1 MLKVALTGS
10 DSMVGSRITELLH
23 NKIEFIPIKQ
33 AQMDITDKNKVFSVL
48 NSIEFDIFLHLAAY
62 TNVDAAEKNKEF
74 VYKVNALGTQNIF
87 EIVSLKKK
95 KMIYISTGFV
105 FDGNNPPY
113 TEKSIPKPISI
124 YGETKYQGEQLLNNE
139 AMIVRFDYPYRN
151 EYNLKKDFVRG
162 IIEALKEGRKL
173 SMVTD
178 SLITPTFV
186 DDIAQGLHYLIY
198 HYSPEIYHLV
208 GRNCLSPYEAGM
220 IIAKICKLNSS
231 LITGTTYS
239 KYFDGRAKRPQ
250 FAKIT
255 SIKNTF
261 TQMKSF
267 EEGLQII
274 YHSHL

>member
-10 DSMVGSRITELLH
+10 EGMVGSRIVELLR

-33 AQMDITDKNKVFSVL
+33 AQMDITDKNKVASVL
-48 NSIEFDIFLHLAAY
+48 NSINFDIFLHLAAY
-62 TNVDAAEKNKEF
+62 TNVDAAEKNKELA
-74 VYKVNALGTQNIF
+74 YRVNALGTQNIF

-105 FDGNNPPY
+105 FDGDNPPY
-113 TEKSIPKPISI
+113 TEKSTPKPVSI

-151 EYNLKKDFVRG
+151 EFNLKKDFVRG
-162 IIEALKEGRKL
+162 IIGALKEGKKL

-208 GRNCLSPYEAGM
+208 GKNCLSPYEAG
-220 IIAKICKLNSS
+220 ISIAKICRLDLS
-231 LITGTTYS
+231 LITGVTYS
-239 KYFDGRAKRPQ
+239 KYFAGKAKRPQ

-255 SIKNTF
+255 SVKNTF

-274 YHSHL
+274 YHNHL